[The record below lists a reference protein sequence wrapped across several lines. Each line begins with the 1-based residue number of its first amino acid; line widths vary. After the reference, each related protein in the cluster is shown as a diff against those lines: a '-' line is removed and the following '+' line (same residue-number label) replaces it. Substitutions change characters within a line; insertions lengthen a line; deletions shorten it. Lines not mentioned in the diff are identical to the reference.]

1 MATTLSTRKFSSI
14 CCAILILQLAGCAT
28 IEPEYRDPRDPF
40 ETYNRA
46 MHRFNTELDDAIL
59 KPVARGY
66 RAITPEPV
74 DRGITNFFG
83 NLDDVGSAINNL
95 LQFKF
100 RRALTD
106 TGRVLANTT
115 VGVLGFFDL
124 ASNMNLPK
132 YGEDFGQTLGSWGIT
147 PGPYI
152 VLPLLGPSSGR
163 DVIGTVVDW
172 YTDPLT
178 YLENDDV
185 RWALRGVSVVDRRAD
200 LLDASRVME
209 QAALD
214 PYAFLRDAY
223 LQKRRSDVYDGNP
236 PLEEY
241 EQP

>member
-106 TGRVLANTT
+106 TGRVLVNTT